1 MSSAA
6 CQSPEQPT
14 IDYSNADMSYYPAL
28 AVKTFSVTRSLH
40 PDGDPHG
47 RSGRYSKLILPGSKE
62 AFNNTRFIVTVGQS
76 SCPLGCL
83 FDYLLNT
90 VALPRAHRSS
100 ISAPS
105 EQSLACIKPHRAAF
119 SAASCSLTQTNQ
131 VNVSFFLTK
140 LFSLIRRTLVDLNQ
154 DQPTLHANH
163 SDQHSRLVR
172 EKLVGHK

>member
-1 MSSAA
+1 MGEAGGIASS
-6 CQSPEQPT
+6 CSQ
-14 IDYSNADMSYYPAL
+14 
-28 AVKTFSVTRSLH
+28 AV
-40 PDGDPHG
+40 
-47 RSGRYSKLILPGSKE
+47 KE

-76 SCPLGCL
+76 SYPLGCL

-140 LFSLIRRTLVDLNQ
+140 LPSRVRRTLVGLNQ
-154 DQPTLHANH
+154 DQPILHADH
-163 SDQHSRLVR
+163 SDQQSRLVR